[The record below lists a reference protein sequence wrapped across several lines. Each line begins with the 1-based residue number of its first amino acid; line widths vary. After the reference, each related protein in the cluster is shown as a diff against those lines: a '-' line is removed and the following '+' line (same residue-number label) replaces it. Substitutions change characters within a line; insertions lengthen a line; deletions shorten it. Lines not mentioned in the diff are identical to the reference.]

1 MGKKPDQRSNNNL
14 RAMLAQEAARLIS
27 DHGIEDYRAAKV
39 KAAENLALRN
49 HGALPTNWE
58 IDTALAERNRIFAAD
73 YHAEALKLMRRTA
86 ANIMQ
91 ELRVFNPC
99 LVGSALSGNITAR
112 SPITLHLFSEPAE
125 NVGIQLDSCG
135 IHHYATA
142 QKIRVRRDTVELC
155 PGYRFYSNEIEV
167 KTTVFQ
173 ERRKQHA
180 PLSPVD
186 GKPMRRARLQ
196 EVELLA
202 GV

>member
-1 MGKKPDQRSNNNL
+1 MGKKPDRRSNNNL

-39 KAAENLALRN
+39 KAAENLGLRN

-58 IDTALAERNRIFAAD
+58 IDTALAERNRLFAAD
-73 YHAEALKLMRRTA
+73 HHAEALKLMRRAA

-91 ELRVFNPC
+91 ELQVFNPC
-99 LVGSALSGNITAR
+99 LVGSVLSGNITECSR
-112 SPITLHLFSEPAE
+112 ITLHLFSEPVE
-125 NVGIQLDSCG
+125 NVGMQLDCCG

-142 QKIRVRRDTVELC
+142 QKLRVQRGTIELF
-155 PGYRFYSNEIEV
+155 PGYRLYSDDIEV
-167 KTTVFQ
+167 KTTVFS

-180 PLSPVD
+180 PLSPLN

-202 GV
+202 AV

>member
-39 KAAENLALRN
+39 KAAENLGLRN

-73 YHAEALKLMRRTA
+73 HHAEALKLMRHAA

-91 ELRVFNPC
+91 ELQVFTPC
-99 LVGSALSGNITAR
+99 LVGSVLSGNITAC

-125 NVGIQLDSCG
+125 NVGTQLDCCG

-142 QKIRVRRDTVELC
+142 QKLRVQRDTIELF
-155 PGYRFYSNEIEV
+155 PGYRFYSNDIEV
-167 KTTVFQ
+167 KTTVFP

-180 PLSPVD
+180 PLSPLD

-202 GV
+202 AV